1 MDANEIRRLF
11 ANVPAERQILTV
23 NGLIYDYVHYRH
35 NQAGTAELIDN
46 NHRFL
51 PFAKRLDEDGKIEVQ
66 IRCWDFDIDMI
77 EVLDETTGKYH
88 PMWSTDPD
96 YTGGLSRW
104 EHRFYYELL
113 KRSDRGAARQ
123 KGRIKAKAKGDE
135 LKSYDQKIPDLSIR
149 DRQRP
154 FALIEAEEKRQAAIE
169 AAFDREGSPDRE
181 VAEELVS
188 WKASPGG
195 AGRQDL
201 PTSPSQAREK
211 DPRDEKRAPQP
222 PKRPSDYGFASTADL
237 TRPADPS
244 DDHPFAGPSPGKST
258 SRFQRRRPRNG

>member
-11 ANVPAERQILTV
+11 AHVPAERQILTV
-23 NGLIYDYVHYRH
+23 NGLIYDHIHYRH
-35 NQAGTAELIDN
+35 NQAGIAELINN
-46 NHRFL
+46 NHQFL
-51 PFAKRLDEDGKIEVQ
+51 PFAKRLDEDGKVEVQ
-66 IRCWDFDIDMI
+66 IRCWEFDIDMI
-77 EVLDETTGKYH
+77 EILDETTGKYH

-104 EHRFYYELL
+104 EHRFYYDLL
-113 KRSDRGAARQ
+113 KRSDRGSARQ

-135 LKSYDQKIPDLSIR
+135 LKSYDEKIPDLSIR

-169 AAFDREGSPDRE
+169 AAHDRDLRPNPA

-195 AGRQDL
+195 ADRQDL
-201 PTSPSQAREK
+201 PNPPSQAREK
-211 DPRDEKRAPQP
+211 DPRGDKQAPKP
-222 PKRPSDYGFASTADL
+222 PKRPSDYGLASTADL
-237 TRPADPS
+237 TRPAGPS
-244 DDHPFAGPSPGKST
+244 EDHPFADPSARKSK
-258 SRFQRRRPRNG
+258 SKFKPRRQRNG